1 MVFQLSFFLP
11 SNFLFGWYKL
21 RLVDL
26 EKLTI
31 MLSQYEVSFLPIRQA
46 HSS

>member
-11 SNFLFGWYKL
+11 SNFLIGWYNL
-21 RLVDL
+21 RLLDL

-31 MLSQYEVSFLPIRQA
+31 MLSQYGVSFLPIRQA